1 MKTEYWMS
9 KHLPPGEA
17 GQDRHVTGASLPRV
31 WCGNMLLKNF
41 VYTGKEGVS
50 MTKSA
55 CIQFFEKYLCEVSKG
70 HGYREHENPAV
81 RFSKDAKAGKYN
93 RYTDESYN
101 ILLQETKDISAFWL
115 DQQRQTASDVLRV
128 ALENIDIDKDSLH
141 KMAEILSECYSSSV
155 APFVSEELIQK
166 PETIEEDFDPEENT
180 YPEESSLSE
189 ESSCSEE
196 SSRPEMM
203 KKERRPSIREMLAEE
218 RKSCSPQ
225 EFYEYLSKRIYGQKD
240 AVRAAAMLLY
250 NHVQGR
256 KRNVLFVGQT
266 GSGKTEIWR
275 VCQKLYP
282 IIRIIDSTVIT
293 GEGWSGSFKVNNI
306 FDGMRREEAQKA
318 IIVFDEFDKLCEPKI
333 GSGGTNHSLTIQNEL
348 LKLIEGTT
356 VSLKNFSIDTSKISF
371 VFCGSFECLT
381 EMKTES
387 ESDQAIGFGGKLQ
400 KKEAHLVYENVLQPA
415 DFVKY
420 AGMRQEIAGRINQIV
435 RLLPMTAEAYKE
447 ILNDEQISPLHQLE
461 QQYGIKLSLDQDT
474 EQKLVQEAEKTRMGV
489 RYLRSRIQQMLDEQ
503 IFQDCGQ
510 TEYMLSA

>member
-1 MKTEYWMS
+1 
-9 KHLPPGEA
+9 
-17 GQDRHVTGASLPRV
+17 
-31 WCGNMLLKNF
+31 
-41 VYTGKEGVS
+41 

-55 CIQFFEKYLCEVSKG
+55 CIRFFEKYLCEVSKG

-93 RYTDESYN
+93 RYTDKSYD

-128 ALENIDIDKDSLH
+128 AFENIDIDKESLH
-141 KMAEILSECYSSSV
+141 KIAEILSECYSSSV

-180 YPEESSLSE
+180 
-189 ESSCSEE
+189 CSEE
-196 SSRPEMM
+196 SSLFEESSRSEMM

-218 RKSCSPQ
+218 RKNRSPQ
-225 EFYEYLSKRIYGQKD
+225 EFYEYLSQHIYGQKE

-250 NHVQGR
+250 NHAQGR

-306 FDGMRREEAQKA
+306 FDGMRREEAEKA

-333 GSGGTNHSLTIQNEL
+333 GSGGTNHSLMIQNEL

-371 VFCGSFECLT
+371 VFCGSFEQLT

-387 ESDQAIGFGGKLQ
+387 ESGQAIGFGGKLQ
-400 KKEAHLVYENVLQPA
+400 KKEADLVYGNVLQPA

-435 RLLPMTAEAYKE
+435 QLMPMKAEAYKK
-447 ILNDEQISPLHQLE
+447 ILDDEQISPLHQLE
-461 QQYGIKLSLDQDT
+461 RQYGIKLSLDQDT
-474 EQKLVQEAEKTRMGV
+474 EQKLVQEAEETRMGV

-503 IFQDCGQ
+503 IFQDCSQ